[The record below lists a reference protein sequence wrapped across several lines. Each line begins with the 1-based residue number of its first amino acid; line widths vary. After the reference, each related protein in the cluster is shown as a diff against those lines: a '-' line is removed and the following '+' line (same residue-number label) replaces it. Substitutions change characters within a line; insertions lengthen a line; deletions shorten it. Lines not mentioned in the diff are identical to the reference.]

1 MIFRFNLFGYIIN
14 TRRDILKKSIYID
27 NMTCEHC
34 SAKVQKAL
42 EEINSVDEVK
52 VSLFRKKATV
62 SGEDLNDEILKK
74 AVTDAGYNVTS
85 IE

>member
-1 MIFRFNLFGYIIN
+1 M
-14 TRRDILKKSIYID
+14 KKSIYID

-34 SAKVQKAL
+34 SAKVEKAL
-42 EEINSVDEVK
+42 EEINGVDEVK

-74 AVTDAGYNVTS
+74 AVTDAGYKVTS

>member
-1 MIFRFNLFGYIIN
+1 M
-14 TRRDILKKSIYID
+14 KKSIHID

-34 SAKVQKAL
+34 SARVQQAL
-42 EEINSVDEVK
+42 EELNNVDEVK

-62 SGEDLNDEILKK
+62 SGENLDDEILKK